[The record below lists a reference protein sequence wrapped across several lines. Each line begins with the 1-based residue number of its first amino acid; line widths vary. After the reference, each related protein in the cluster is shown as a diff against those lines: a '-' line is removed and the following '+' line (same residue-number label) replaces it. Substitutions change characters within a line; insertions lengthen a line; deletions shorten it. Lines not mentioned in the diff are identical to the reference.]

1 MKATLEFNLPE
12 DDFEYKLCNQSSD
25 MWSALREF
33 NDYMRDELKYNDNL
47 IQSEFERLEVVQTKF
62 FEIIYNNN
70 IKLDL

>member
-25 MWSALREF
+25 MWSALMEF
-33 NDYMRDELKYNDNL
+33 KDYMRDELKYNDNL